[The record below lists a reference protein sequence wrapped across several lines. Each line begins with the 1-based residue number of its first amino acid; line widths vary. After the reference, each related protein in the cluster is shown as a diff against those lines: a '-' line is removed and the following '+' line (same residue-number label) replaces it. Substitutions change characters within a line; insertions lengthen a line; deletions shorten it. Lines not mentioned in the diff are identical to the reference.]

1 MSKFLKIF
9 ILLTSILVSKELIT
23 IISKPIEFSTKRVQM
38 TKEYIKRHYGK
49 DVSNININPKI
60 IILHW
65 TATMGLEKSFNRF
78 KSEKLLN
85 DRTDISK
92 ASKLNVSAHYMVDR
106 DGSIY
111 KLMPDNQMA
120 RHVIGLNY
128 SSIGIENIGGVSDN
142 KEDLTEAQVKADII
156 LIKYLKAKY
165 PKIEYLL
172 GHYEYRK
179 MENSKLWLEVDK
191 GYRTFKK
198 DPGKKFMR
206 EVREGVKKLKL
217 KKPPK

>member
-9 ILLTSILVSKELIT
+9 IVLTSILISKESIT
-23 IISKPIEFSTKRVQM
+23 IIAKPIDFSDKRVQM
-38 TKEYIKRHYGK
+38 TKEYIKNHYGK
-49 DVSNININPKI
+49 NVNNININPKI

-65 TATMGLEKSFNRF
+65 TATMGLENSFNRF
-78 KSEKLLN
+78 KSEKLLS

-92 ASKLNVSAHYMVDR
+92 ASKLNVSTHYMVDR

-128 SSIGIENIGGVSDN
+128 SSIGIENIGGVSN
-142 KEDLTEAQVKADII
+142 KKEDLTKAQVKANIV

-165 PKIEYLL
+165 PKIDYLL

-179 MENSKLWLEVDK
+179 MEKSKLWLEVDK

-198 DPGKKFMR
+198 DPGKKFMK
-206 EVREGVKKLKL
+206 EVRKGVEKLKL

>member
-1 MSKFLKIF
+1 MFKFFKTF
-9 ILLTSILVSKELIT
+9 ILLTTILTSKELIT
-23 IISKPIEFSTKRVQM
+23 IISKPIDFSNKRVQM

-49 DVSNININPKI
+49 DVNNININPKI

-65 TATMGLEKSFNRF
+65 TATIGLEKSFNRF
-78 KSEKLLN
+78 KSEKLLK

-92 ASKLNVSAHYMVDR
+92 ASRLNVSAHYMVNR
-106 DGSIY
+106 DGTIY

-128 SSIGIENIGGVSDN
+128 NSIGIENIGGKSDN
-142 KEDLTEAQVKADII
+142 KEDLTKAQVKANIK

-165 PKIEYLL
+165 PQIEYLL

-179 MENSKLWLEVDK
+179 MEKTKLWLEVDK

-198 DPGKKFMR
+198 DPGKKFMQ
-206 EVREGVKKLKL
+206 EVRKGIQKLKL
-217 KKPPK
+217 KKAPK